1 MDQPSLPGTPAPADG
16 ALPLAWIYQPEPS
29 AMQSAL
35 AQRTAWVLEF
45 EPGARREIEPLMGW
59 TSTGDPFGSIYRLR
73 FPSLQAAIDFAERH
87 GWQYLVRDPPMRC
100 FRPKSYADNFK

>member
-1 MDQPSLPGTPAPADG
+1 MDGPSLPGTPAPADR

-45 EPGARREIEPLMGW
+45 EPGGRREPEPLMGW
-59 TSTGDPFGSIYRLR
+59 TSTRYPFGSMSRLH
-73 FPSLQAAIDFAERH
+73 FPNLQAAVAFAERH
-87 GWQYLVRDPPMRC
+87 GWQYLVRDPPLRC